1 MISAKSG
8 LSVSKDL
15 RMAAVDLDGTLL
27 GPDLTIS
34 PANRTAIETLQ
45 AAGIEV
51 VLASGRHHSSMSPF
65 AAILPAVRWIV
76 SAQGGEVSDVAR
88 TQMLS
93 QTFLP
98 RDKVTAAGVVQSEI
112 GLTPLFYT
120 PEGIF
125 TEAPPSEPL
134 AFYTGLSGLVP
145 VRVERAEVEL
155 RSIYKVVWIGTED
168 VVNTLAED
176 PRVVSMTVQT
186 VRTHLRLFELLPNHV
201 SKATGLAVLAQ
212 HLELKAENTVVFGD
226 ADNDISMFEW
236 AGLSFAMDH
245 GWESAKA
252 RAHRI
257 APQGD
262 PGSAF
267 ARAVEQLW

>member
-1 MISAKSG
+1 
-8 LSVSKDL
+8 
-15 RMAAVDLDGTLL
+15 MAAVDLDGTLL

-34 PANRTAIETLQ
+34 AANRTAVETLQ
-45 AAGIEV
+45 SAGIEV

-76 SAQGGEVSDVAR
+76 SAQGGEVSDVSR

-98 RDKVTAAGVVQSEI
+98 RDKVTAASVVQSEI

-145 VRVERAEVEL
+145 VRVERAEVAL
-155 RSIYKVVWIGTED
+155 RSIYKVVWIGTEE
-168 VVNTLAED
+168 VVDTLTED
-176 PRVVSMTVQT
+176 PRVASLAVQT
-186 VRTHLRLFELLPNHV
+186 VIGAFASYLTWMWLLRHYP
-201 SKATGLAVLAQ
+201 ATQMSSFTFLTPVFAL
-212 HLELKAENTVVFGD
+212 VFGVLLL
-226 ADNDISMFEW
+226 NEP
-236 AGLSFAMDH
+236 LT
-245 GWESAKA
+245 
-252 RAHRI
+252 
-257 APQGD
+257 
-262 PGSAF
+262 
-267 ARAVEQLW
+267 VQLMLALCGVAIGIVLVNRRRPAT